1 VLTGSVSK
9 TVCLVDDDSSVRKS
23 LSRLLE
29 SAGFGVRAFA
39 TWQDFVQY
47 VTANPVALVVLDIW
61 MNQMT
66 GLEVLAHLCFLSP
79 QTRIIIITG
88 RDDLAVRSIATQVG
102 AAALFLKP
110 LDDREFLAGVQY
122 ALTGGSGRETK
133 I

>member
-1 VLTGSVSK
+1 VSK

-39 TWQDFVQY
+39 TGEDCIDY
-47 VTANPVALVVLDIW
+47 VMTNPVALVVLDIW
-61 MNQMT
+61 MKQMT
-66 GLEVLAHLCFLSP
+66 GLEVLAHLCSLSP

-88 RDDLAVRSIATQVG
+88 RDDLGVKSIAKQVG
-102 AAALFLKP
+102 ATAFFLKP

-122 ALTGGSGRETK
+122 ALTGRSGRETK
-133 I
+133 V